1 MSLTDKITQQET
13 TWSTPSTA
21 STSTT
26 PEPSTASTAQ
36 FEARMAML
44 ERAMKANATMART
57 SLDAVKKWDQEFV
70 MVGKTVRATNAAMQ
84 EIKAQNDQLRTQ
96 NEQLRE
102 LLTKTSTRPQT
113 DSDRP
118 VRIDADDES
127 VRSIRSALTGLIDE
141 VTGKPDDPDRPG
153 LAGLI
158 DQTAAFSTRLSEQQ
172 TATTQLTSRVEA
184 LDHAV
189 SAVPASVNTQ
199 VTELFENRQWKD
211 QLAVTIANRVDIP
224 QPKIING
231 QVMGPDGKI
240 RTPTPDTGGAWAAVG
255 RVAAVLVPFAA
266 VLLALALLLGVGATA
281 FGVDAIFP
289 WIWDSFSAADH
300 WWSRL
305 LIGVGGLALA
315 GGMTVPVLWGGEWLA
330 REASGKHR

>member
-13 TWSTPSTA
+13 ASPTPSTA

-36 FEARMAML
+36 FETRMATL
-44 ERAMKANATMART
+44 ERAMKANTTMARK
-57 SLDAVKKWDQEFV
+57 SQKSIERWDQEFV
-70 MVGKTVRATNAAMQ
+70 MVGETVRSTNAATQ
-84 EIKAQNDQLRTQ
+84 EIKAQNDQLRAQ
-96 NEQLRE
+96 NETLRE
-102 LLTKTSTRPQT
+102 LLTKTSTGPHVE
-113 DSDRP
+113 SSKP

-127 VRSIRSALTGLIDE
+127 VRSIRNGLTALIDE
-141 VTGKPDDPDRPG
+141 VTGKPDDPDSPG

-158 DQTAAFSTRLSEQQ
+158 DQAATISTRLSEQH
-172 TATTQLTSRVEA
+172 ATVAQLVSQVEA

-189 SAVPASVNTQ
+189 SAVPDSVNTQ

-231 QVMGPDGKI
+231 QVMGADGKI
-240 RTPTPDTGGAWAAVG
+240 RTPAPDTGGAWAAVG

-266 VLLALALLLGVGATA
+266 VLLALALILGVGATA
-281 FGVDAIFP
+281 FGIDAIFP
-289 WIWDSFSAADH
+289 WIWESFTAADH
-300 WWSRL
+300 WWSKL

-330 REASGKHR
+330 REASGKKR